1 MSELVLAEAREQIDA
16 VDRGLLA
23 GINRRIELVRALH
36 DHKVATG
43 LPLRDPG
50 REQSM
55 VTALQRR
62 PDSLFA
68 IAVNTWVPMRF
79 SGLRIA
85 TGTSMLVSNTS
96 PPPSGAGLWV
106 LRRT

>member
-36 DHKVATG
+36 EHKVANG

-50 REQSM
+50 REESM
-55 VTALQRR
+55 VAALQEANAG
-62 PDSLFA
+62 PLS
-68 IAVNTWVPMRF
+68 PEG
-79 SGLRIA
+79 S
-85 TGTSMLVSNTS
+85 TSSS
-96 PPPSGAGLWV
+96 ASSSS
-106 LRRT
+106 